1 MLPHCS
7 PHSRTGA
14 MALLAA
20 AGSLSLANAAT
31 PGADSGTLTI
41 DVSPNVVMGGQT
53 ATVHGTGKVSM
64 NDYSFGISKFHVL
77 STYPGWITLTGGAV
91 MGDDVV
97 NIVARQSHDPL
108 NGSPAPAGVVSV
120 FRGDYSPQTNAPALI
135 EFKAVPESFSVYP
148 DRLTPWSAE
157 REVETV
163 SDYLFVN
170 PLRVGRWLTAP
181 GPGTEARVA
190 DDVWVDGR
198 IITGQNFESASV
210 PIVLGM
216 LLPAVQVVRE
226 SAARVEMSG
235 DPVTFTATVQT
246 VMGDKPTESLS
257 INFTKISY
265 SYQQYD
271 DQHRVHTGVPT
282 GWGSSFGGFLGGVRV
297 ASGDLNGDGP
307 GPNEGAPALIVSAL
321 PQRIIT
327 KVGTGTLTLSGANTY
342 TGATQIQQGVT
353 QLLMFDTPTPVIVR
367 GADGQLRT
375 LVVDTIEVQSKIREA
390 AARISSSNNLR
401 QIGLGAHTFQAVGV
415 ERLRVTPEQPR

>member
-7 PHSRTGA
+7 PRSRSAA
-14 MALLAA
+14 MILLAG
-20 AGSLSLANAAT
+20 AGSLSLASGAT
-31 PGADSGTLTI
+31 LGADSGLLTI
-41 DVSPNVVMGGQT
+41 DVSPNVVTGGHA

-64 NDYSFGISKFHVL
+64 NDYSFGLSKFHVL
-77 STYPGWITLTGGAV
+77 ATYPGWLTHSGGVV

-97 NIVARQSHDPL
+97 SIVARQAHDPL
-108 NGSPAPAGVVSV
+108 NGAPAPTGIVTM
-120 FRGDYSPQTNAPALI
+120 FRGNYAPQTTAPALI
-135 EFKAVPESFSVYP
+135 EFKAVPESFTVYP

-157 REVETV
+157 RPVETI

-181 GPGTEARVA
+181 GPGTEARVS

-198 IITGQNFESASV
+198 IITGQNDASASA
-210 PIVLGM
+210 PIVLG
-216 LLPAVQVVRE
+216 LLVPAVQVVRE
-226 SAARVEMSG
+226 SAARVEMIG

-246 VMGDKPTESLS
+246 VLEGRPTESMS

-271 DQHRVHTGVPT
+271 DEHRVHTSLPG

-307 GPNEGAPALIVSAL
+307 GPNGGAPALAVSAL

-327 KVGTGTLTLSGANTY
+327 KVGTGTLTLAGTNTY
-342 TGATQIQQGVT
+342 SGTTQVQQGLTHV
-353 QLLMFDTPTPVIVR
+353 LMFDTPTPVIVR
-367 GADGQLRT
+367 GAEGQLRT
-375 LVVDTIEVQSKIREA
+375 LVVDTIEVQSKVREA
-390 AARISSSNNLR
+390 AQFASGNNLR
-401 QIGLGAHTFQAVGV
+401 QIGLGAHTFEAVGV